1 MLGKARV
8 SLDEGL
14 ARAGQVPPT
23 CRPSTPDRCHP
34 TVITRWHVSGVM
46 PPTRNDLDDHLE
58 ELLDELEHL
67 VDVENVPVSTASRLA
82 DRLDRDRRRVHEDLE
97 DLALLDRASSL
108 SVGARARVWWPTPH
122 PWRLEDRHTAE
133 STPRIDHT
141 PDHEPHDTPTTRDVE
156 PPSSHRSLEEL
167 AEAVDVPGQ
176 TERKEQQRHEALVV
190 VLEAIREAG
199 EIEAGELRELYDDH
213 PAEYGSAA
221 SWWKNCMQLALGD
234 VAELDDRLEAA
245 DYSGVWRWHD

>member
-1 MLGKARV
+1 M
-8 SLDEGL
+8 
-14 ARAGQVPPT
+14 P
-23 CRPSTPDRCHP
+23 PDRD
-34 TVITRWHVSGVM
+34 
-46 PPTRNDLDDHLE
+46 DLDDHLE
-58 ELLDELEHL
+58 ELLAELEHL
-67 VDVENVPVSTASRLA
+67 VDVEDVPVSTASRLA

-97 DLALLDRASSL
+97 DLALLDHASSL

-122 PWRLEDRHTAE
+122 PWRHEDHHAAD
-133 STPRIDHT
+133 SGPRIDDS
-141 PDHEPHDTPTTRDVE
+141 PPREPRDTPSTRDVAT
-156 PPSSHRSLEEL
+156 STSTRSLEEL

-176 TERKEQQRHEALVV
+176 TERKEQQRREALVA

-199 EIEAGELRELYDDH
+199 EIEAGELRELYTDH
-213 PAEYGSAA
+213 PADYASAS